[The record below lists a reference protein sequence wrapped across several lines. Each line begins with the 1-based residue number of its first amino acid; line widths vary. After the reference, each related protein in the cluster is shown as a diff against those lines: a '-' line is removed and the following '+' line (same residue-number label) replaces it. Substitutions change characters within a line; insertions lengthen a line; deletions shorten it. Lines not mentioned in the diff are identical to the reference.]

1 MCTDVKF
8 VTDNGDELSANE
20 MIHRLMTRVKDLE
33 SRISSLESNDTVI
46 FGGQNTDTLDFLGSP
61 VAAAYAHYDFLGNDT
76 ISFNLNDGN

>member
-20 MIHRLMTRVKDLE
+20 MIHRLMTRVKALE

-46 FGGQNTDTLDFLGSP
+46 FGGEGTDTISFIDYP
-61 VAAAYAHYDFLGNDT
+61 AQAAYAPYDFLGTDT